1 MFWQTMLRLSYPGA
15 KEALEYIET
24 RIDIQ
29 SDQAEIENMYKQR
42 EIAMKQSEIT
52 SNDMAKEREA
62 MAAQNQA
69 NAKMMATLKSNE

>member
-24 RIDIQ
+24 RIAIQ

-42 EIAMKQSEIT
+42 ELAMKQSEIT

-69 NAKMMATLKSNE
+69 NAKMMTSLKSNE